1 MDRIHSNVKVLVST
15 GIAGVIF
22 IYAVYSNKPLLLIA
36 GAVFD
41 LLPLL
46 LNWMNWRVVV
56 ESGSRSIMVL
66 MRLHIALT
74 IIAYTVGL
82 SWIATSS
89 RILSLIFLELW
100 WIAVILESITAH
112 LGYRRKLY
120 STYDS

>member
-1 MDRIHSNVKVLVST
+1 VDRIHSNVKVLVST

-46 LNWMNWRVVV
+46 LNWINWRAIV
-56 ESGSRSIMVL
+56 ESGNRSIMVL
-66 MRLHIALT
+66 VRLHVTLT

-82 SWIATSS
+82 SWIATSN
-89 RILSLIFLELW
+89 RILSLVFLELW
-100 WIAVILESITAH
+100 WIAVILGSITAH
-112 LGYRRKLY
+112 LGYRRLY
-120 STYDS
+120 NT